1 MPVFLAQTF
10 RQQYFFSVCTQC
22 ALCCPLNSS
31 LLWRSPQM
39 DLIVVIKIRVSQHS
53 CSLTPLA
60 PFLYI
65 LSNLCHFS
73 SPPSSILV
81 TRPPSSSLLHSSSI
95 LLSSSSSSSP
105 CAPAPSLTQ
114 GPCVPVCNI
123 SKAVRQPGQGKQPSA
138 GFRGDGGPR
147 CFSSGTQGPP
157 KASGWGQGGAEGE
170 DNPLSCPPQEHTPA
184 GLFFSFFS
192 ISIFSLL
199 PFVSLLLTTRSLWFF
214 LFLYLCTQ
222 TFNIISLR
230 HVQSFT
236 TTFMYSYTYTFL
248 PILFLCWHERD
259 AFQYASYMQS
269 MGDIEIINSILCPNT
284 CHTHRL
290 LLEVFGKPI
299 MTLQE
304 ERSEKVEGEK
314 EKRQQKTRRKRK
326 M

>member
-1 MPVFLAQTF
+1 MCLYVTSVKLSGSRAKVNSPALGSGVMGGRDVF
-10 RQQYFFSVCTQC
+10 
-22 ALCCPLNSS
+22 
-31 LLWRSPQM
+31 
-39 DLIVVIKIRVSQHS
+39 
-53 CSLTPLA
+53 
-60 PFLYI
+60 
-65 LSNLCHFS
+65 
-73 SPPSSILV
+73 
-81 TRPPSSSLLHSSSI
+81 
-95 LLSSSSSSSP
+95 
-105 CAPAPSLTQ
+105 
-114 GPCVPVCNI
+114 
-123 SKAVRQPGQGKQPSA
+123 
-138 GFRGDGGPR
+138 
-147 CFSSGTQGPP
+147 
-157 KASGWGQGGAEGE
+157 
-170 DNPLSCPPQEHTPA
+170 PQEPRDPRRLLA
-184 GLFFSFFS
+184 GAREGQRGKTIPSVAPHKNTHQLVSFFSFFS

-199 PFVSLLLTTRSLWFF
+199 PFVSLLLATRSLWFF

-222 TFNIISLR
+222 TFNIISLT

-326 M
+326 I